1 MTSKEIFSLPTYL
14 FTVQTTTTF
23 FQMIRIYFIRKPIAF
38 GIKIQKNQNFEI
50 DIDRKIRLNA
60 VTPIK
65 FFSFGYNKSQSMS
78 NNMWEAF

>member
-1 MTSKEIFSLPTYL
+1 
-14 FTVQTTTTF
+14 
-23 FQMIRIYFIRKPIAF
+23 MIRIYFIRKPIAF

-60 VTPIK
+60 LTPIK